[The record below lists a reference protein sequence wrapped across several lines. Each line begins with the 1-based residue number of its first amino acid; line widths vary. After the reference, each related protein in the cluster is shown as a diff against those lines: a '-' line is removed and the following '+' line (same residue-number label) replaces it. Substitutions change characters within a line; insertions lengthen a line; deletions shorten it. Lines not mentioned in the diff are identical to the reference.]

1 MDNICSQAE
10 LRMFELFTN
19 CSAVKQTHHLRRDS
33 FNSSSQS
40 FFVVKTTNYN
50 LVRQIPF
57 TRTENVAIGKLR
69 TLHIQTASSL
79 KYDTCFFSLLHFS
92 YSLNQSIF
100 KIISPYWLTDFGG
113 CRKLQSV
120 SLRSKLFIHFPLKK
134 KRLFKLWHKGWS
146 SQFHLRTVN
155 SRFHKEL
162 MPMKASSFFFMKW
175 WFVKM
180 W

>member
-79 KYDTCFFSLLHFS
+79 KYVFFLWYNFH
-92 YSLNQSIF
+92 SLNQSIF
-100 KIISPYWLTDFGG
+100 KSFHLTDWLTLEAAESYKVFPSG
-113 CRKLQSV
+113 V
-120 SLRSKLFIHFPLKK
+120 NFLFIFHK

-162 MPMKASSFFFMKW
+162 MPTKASSFFFMKW

>member
-79 KYDTCFFSLLHFS
+79 KYDTCFFSLVQFS
-92 YSLNQSIF
+92 FPQSTNLQ
-100 KIISPYWLTDFGG
+100 IISPLTDWLTLEAAESYKVFPSG
-113 CRKLQSV
+113 V
-120 SLRSKLFIHFPLKK
+120 NFLFIFHK

-162 MPMKASSFFFMKW
+162 MPTKASSFFFMKW

>member
-19 CSAVKQTHHLRRDS
+19 CSAVKQTHHLRLDS

-79 KYDTCFFSLLHFS
+79 KYDTCFFLWYNFHIPSI
-92 YSLNQSIF
+92 NQSSKSF
-100 KIISPYWLTDFGG
+100 HLTDWLTLEAAESYKVFPSGINF
-113 CRKLQSV
+113 
-120 SLRSKLFIHFPLKK
+120 LFIFHKK
-134 KRLFKLWHKGWS
+134 TFYLFSIKKNFSNCGT
-146 SQFHLRTVN
+146 RDDPVN
-155 SRFHKEL
+155 SSPHSEL
-162 MPMKASSFFFMKW
+162 KIS
-175 WFVKM
+175 
-180 W
+180 